1 MRDVCDSRKINTT
14 SVYEEREVQN
24 SLFKN
29 VRYMATAILASALED
44 ADVEFLE
51 DDYETWKEIR
61 LQNKKKCQE
70 ISESELKAEFEE
82 KQNYKETLFDISNMW
97 LKSSDIPKSKL
108 EERNMYES
116 NTYKNLCKMTGYTET
131 TLTNVAK
138 LHGWKIG
145 LTYQEPTIFD
155 L

>member
-1 MRDVCDSRKINTT
+1 MREVCDYKKINTT
-14 SVYEEREVQN
+14 SVYEEREVEN

-51 DDYETWKEIR
+51 DDYNTWKEIR
-61 LQNKKKCQE
+61 LQNKKKCQT
-70 ISESELKAEFEE
+70 ITESELKKEFEE
-82 KQNYKETLFDISNMW
+82 KQNYKETLFDISEIW
-97 LKSSDIPKSKL
+97 VKSSDIPKSIL
-108 EERNMYES
+108 EERTMYES
-116 NTYKNLCKMTGYTET
+116 NTFPNLCKLTGYTEA
-131 TLTNVAK
+131 TLNNVAK

-145 LTYQEPTIFD
+145 LNYQEPTIFD